1 MTVDW
6 SNTVIY
12 RLCSNNPLI
21 EDGYVGKSGDFG
33 KRKSKHKSDCNNV
46 KSEAYNYPVYTCIR
60 ENGGFDD
67 WYFEILETANL
78 EDEKEAAILER
89 YWIEKLETTLN
100 IQLPARTP
108 EEKVVYYREF
118 YRIRHRQMKDDPEYR
133 KKNAEHLKKRREDPE
148 LKKKDA
154 AKQKEKITCICG
166 AIHTRNGKSQ
176 HLDSKKHKKFLENN
190 PQET

>member
-89 YWIEKLETTLN
+89 DWIETHEPSLN
-100 IQLPARTP
+100 KQLPAQTP
-108 EEKVVYYREF
+108 EEKKEYNKERC
-118 YRIRHRQMKDDPEYR
+118 RIRHRQKMEDPEYR
-133 KKNAEHLKKRREDPE
+133 KENAERAKKRSEDPE

-154 AKQKEKITCICG
+154 ATKKEQITCICG
-166 AIHTRNGKSQ
+166 AIHTRGGKSQ
-176 HLDSKKHKKFLENN
+176 HLKSEKHNEFVKNN
-190 PQET
+190 PQ